1 MEIEN
6 DACLRVPRRASEP
19 HLRSTTC
26 CCYLTVTAH
35 MQTVATTPASTAR
48 SANSLRVAVALA
60 QTTRTLSSRS
70 ETTKLTVLVH
80 GITNPVHLRIPAD
93 GFVGSIDHD
102 DLEVLVGGILGNP
115 VRVQDAETTDT
126 ATNTFLQVASQPKT
140 SFRHLSD
147 ECTYLG
153 NGLQTTVWLELVD
166 TVALGL
172 AVRATLGDRAFATTA
187 ANADAEDREA
197 LLGPVSQTA
206 SLVRAGRTRRTV
218 EFGHLAVLPDANTQQ
233 VAHHIALLLA
243 IQFLDVSTLVTK
255 SSDFDQKSHHR
266 SILPPPGG
274 GSR

>member
-1 MEIEN
+1 
-6 DACLRVPRRASEP
+6 
-19 HLRSTTC
+19 
-26 CCYLTVTAH
+26 
-35 MQTVATTPASTAR
+35 MQTVATTPASAAR

-80 GITNPVHLRIPAD
+80 GITNPVRLRIPAD

-126 ATNTFLQVASQPKT
+126 ATNTF
-140 SFRHLSD
+140 
-147 ECTYLG
+147 
-153 NGLQTTVWLELVD
+153 LQTTVWLELVD

-243 IQFLDVSTLVTK
+243 IQFLDVSVCPH
-255 SSDFDQKSHHR
+255 DFIRLRIDPSNEIKR
-266 SILPPPGG
+266 F
-274 GSR
+274 